1 MAAFQSITTSF
12 DHASA
17 EDLME
22 VYPGGEDDPADGDG
36 IDIDLDL
43 TTDHPENID
52 DDEMIEDP
60 DADVEDINPGTGLV
74 QDEQMMDGGE
84 NDRQAHSTVEDVYQ
98 ELYDELDDVDPPEMK
113 DQSYV
118 AVDAAEQNPQLS
130 ESNLHALPPD
140 TQPLDS
146 RDQDHLDDNSRDT
159 WTRNLHI
166 LPDISL
172 SSMDGNSA
180 AEVPTAQDF
189 LMANPAGPLDRPA
202 ILGDEPH
209 STPDHVDHHKHTA
222 RTPSRGVMS
231 GSQNPLTSAEEKN
244 TPLGRAPSVASGS
257 VGETIEGSEQH
268 VRTTAGTLVGHG
280 RPTPDSQRTGSSLQ
294 DDLPKTS
301 PMKEGNGYKTHLDTS
316 DHSSLPGTD
325 VFQVSEDN
333 SDQPIA
339 SGANISRETQS
350 AHEISHVHPVTVKY
364 QDREMY
370 LFPPTEE
377 QKDYDKFFLS
387 DEGLAAEGIRS
398 LFGGFRDFL
407 GESIG
412 DMEELEI
419 KFDDLDLCISESNI
433 DTANITLVHILDIY
447 CQLHYNESNDTP
459 KSMHL
464 TLSTNPRFADKLNYL
479 EDLVTEGVGLS
490 QLAYENSS
498 SDNRSPGLPIM
509 RDEIPALETPIE
521 SANVPVAGTNDRP
534 AEPMAKHTLTDTP
547 ANESTNTHGLLS
559 NGAAELAGND
569 LPTSGATDSG
579 DATDVTSKGAV
590 VETVAMSHTSY
601 TFDPSIQQDSGKST
615 SLSIPQSSDAAD
627 EDFNEEEYYE
637 EEGEFDIEENA
648 DTNEEQSAGSS
659 TVQGDDAN
667 ILKAEIEKPSGVSL
681 FDEPLAETHQQH
693 QQPSKPDKT
702 LDAEDVISYETDEED
717 YAEDAEDAE
726 NDIQWQDNDGA
737 DLVSPEFPGSEPA
750 ALHDTNGKSVYE
762 KDLASDALE
771 NPDAGVRGPGANDV
785 DYDRFGK
792 DQNIEANEL
801 ENLQQATGERDAV
814 VEDAQS
820 FSTDAAVVPTGLSAH
835 MNLHSAKDD
844 DEITFDDEGEEE
856 AQDVSVASTGP
867 AVHQSARS
875 SPDSL
880 KRARE
885 IDEIID
891 VENVQS
897 K

>member
-1 MAAFQSITTSF
+1 MAAFQSTTTSF
-12 DHASA
+12 DLASA

-43 TTDHPENID
+43 TTDHHENID

-60 DADVEDINPGTGLV
+60 DADAEDINPDTGLV

-84 NDRQAHSTVEDVYQ
+84 NDPQAHSTVEDVYQ
-98 ELYDELDDVDPPEMK
+98 ELYDELDDVDAAEMK

-118 AVDAAEQNPQLS
+118 AVDAAEQNPQFS
-130 ESNLHALPPD
+130 ESNLHTLPPD

-146 RDQDHLDDNSRDT
+146 RDRDHLDDNSRDNQ
-159 WTRNLHI
+159 TRDLHI
-166 LPDISL
+166 LPDDSL
-172 SSMDGNSA
+172 SNMDGNSA
-180 AEVPTAQDF
+180 VEVPTAQDF
-189 LMANPAGPLDRPA
+189 LVANPAGSFDRPA

-209 STPDHVDHHKHTA
+209 STPDHVDHRKQTTP
-222 RTPSRGVMS
+222 TPSRGVMS
-231 GSQNPLTSAEEKN
+231 GSQNPLTSADKQN
-244 TPLGRAPSVASGS
+244 TPLGRTLSGASGS
-257 VGETIEGSEQH
+257 VGEAIEGSEQH
-268 VRTTAGTLVGHG
+268 IKTTSGTLLGHG
-280 RPTPDSQRTGSSLQ
+280 RPTPDSPRTGSSLQ

-301 PMKEGNGYKTHLDTS
+301 PMKEGNNSKTHSDTP
-316 DHSSLPGTD
+316 DHSGLPGTD
-325 VFQVSEDN
+325 VFQVPGDN
-333 SDQPIA
+333 SNQPIA
-339 SGANISRETQS
+339 SGADISQETQS

-377 QKDYDKFFLS
+377 QKDHDKFFLS
-387 DEGLAAEGIRS
+387 DEGLAAEGIQS

-412 DMEELEI
+412 EMEELEI

-447 CQLHYNESNDTP
+447 CQLHYNESNETP

-498 SDNRSPGLPIM
+498 SDNRSPGLPLM
-509 RDEIPALETPIE
+509 PDEIRALETPIE
-521 SANVPVAGTNDRP
+521 SANVPVPGTNDKQ
-534 AEPMAKHTLTDTP
+534 AELTAKHTLTDAP

-559 NGAAELAGND
+559 NRVEELAGND
-569 LPTSGATDSG
+569 LPTSGATDLG
-579 DATDVTSKGAV
+579 EATDVTSKRTV
-590 VETVAMSHTSY
+590 VETVAMSHTSC
-601 TFDPSIQQDSGKST
+601 TFDPSVQRDSGKST
-615 SLSIPQSSDAAD
+615 SLSIPQSSDAVN

-637 EEGEFDIEENA
+637 EEGGFDIEQNA
-648 DTNEEQSAGSS
+648 DANEEQSAGSS
-659 TVQGDDAN
+659 TVQGDDAD
-667 ILKAEIEKPSGVSL
+667 ILKAEIEKPSGMGL
-681 FDEPLAETHQQH
+681 LDEPLADTQQQH
-693 QQPSKPDKT
+693 QQPSKPSKT
-702 LDAEDVISYETDEED
+702 SEAEDVISYETDEED
-717 YAEDAEDAE
+717 YAEDAENE
-726 NDIQWQDNDGA
+726 IQWQDNDGA

-750 ALHDTNGKSVYE
+750 ALHDTNGTSVYE

-771 NPDAGVRGPGANDV
+771 NPDAGARGPGANDA
-785 DYDRFGK
+785 DHDRFGK
-792 DQNIEANEL
+792 DQKIQANEL
-801 ENLQQATGERDAV
+801 ENLQQATGEKDAV
-814 VEDAQS
+814 VENAQS
-820 FSTDAAVVPTGLSAH
+820 FSTDTAVVPTGLSAH
-835 MNLHSAKDD
+835 MSLHSAEDD

-856 AQDVSVASTGP
+856 AQDMSGASTGP
-867 AVHQSARS
+867 TVHQSARS

-880 KRARE
+880 KRARG
-885 IDEIID
+885 IDETTD

>member
-1 MAAFQSITTSF
+1 MAAYQSTTTSF
-12 DHASA
+12 DLASA

-22 VYPGGEDDPADGDG
+22 VYPSGEDDPADGDG

-43 TTDHPENID
+43 TTDHHENID

-60 DADVEDINPGTGLV
+60 DADAEDINPNTGLV
-74 QDEQMMDGGE
+74 QDEQMMDGEE
-84 NDRQAHSTVEDVYQ
+84 NDGQAHSTVEDVYQ
-98 ELYDELDDVDPPEMK
+98 ELYDELDDVDSPEMK

-118 AVDAAEQNPQLS
+118 AVNAAEQDPQLS
-130 ESNLHALPPD
+130 ESNLHALSPD
-140 TQPLDS
+140 DQPLDS
-146 RDQDHLDDNSRDT
+146 RDQDHLDDNSRDN
-159 WTRNLHI
+159 RIRDLHI
-166 LPDISL
+166 LPDYPL
-172 SSMDGNSA
+172 SNMDGNSA
-180 AEVPTAQDF
+180 AKVPTAQD
-189 LMANPAGPLDRPA
+189 LMANPAGSLDRPA
-202 ILGDEPH
+202 IFGDEPH

-222 RTPSRGVMS
+222 HTPPRGVMS
-231 GSQNPLTSAEEKN
+231 GSQNPLSSAEEQN
-244 TPLGRAPSVASGS
+244 TPLGRTLSGASGS
-257 VGETIEGSEQH
+257 VGETMEGSEQQ

-280 RPTPDSQRTGSSLQ
+280 RPTPDSPRAGSSLE
-294 DDLPKTS
+294 DDLPKAS
-301 PMKEGNGYKTHLDTS
+301 PMKEGNGSKTQLDTPDLS
-316 DHSSLPGTD
+316 GFPGTD
-325 VFQVSEDN
+325 VFQVPEDN
-333 SDQPIA
+333 SNQPIV
-339 SGANISRETQS
+339 SGADISQETQS

-364 QDREMY
+364 QAREMY

-377 QKDYDKFFLS
+377 QKDHDKFFLS

-498 SDNRSPGLPIM
+498 SGNRSSGLPLI
-509 RDEIPALETPIE
+509 RDEMGALETPIE
-521 SANVPVAGTNDRP
+521 SANVPVPGTNDKQ
-534 AEPMAKHTLTDTP
+534 AEPSAKHILTNVPTK
-547 ANESTNTHGLLS
+547 ESTTTHGLLS
-559 NGAAELAGND
+559 NGAEEPAGND
-569 LPTSGATDSG
+569 LPTSGATDTG
-579 DATDVTSKGAV
+579 DATDVTSKGTV
-590 VETVAMSHTSY
+590 VKTVAMSHTSY
-601 TFDPSIQQDSGKST
+601 TFDPSVQQDSGKST
-615 SLSIPQSSDAAD
+615 SLSIPQSSDAAN

-637 EEGEFDIEENA
+637 EEGGFNIEENA
-648 DTNEEQSAGSS
+648 DANEEQSAGSS
-659 TVQGDDAN
+659 TVQGDDAD
-667 ILKAEIEKPSGVSL
+667 ILKAEIEKPNGVSL
-681 FDEPLAETHQQH
+681 LDEPLADTQQQH
-693 QQPSKPDKT
+693 QQPSEPNKS
-702 LDAEDVISYETDEED
+702 LEAEDVISYETDEED
-717 YAEDAEDAE
+717 YAQDE

-737 DLVSPEFPGSEPA
+737 NLVSPEFPGSEPA
-750 ALHDTNGKSVYE
+750 ALHDTNNTSVYE

-771 NPDAGVRGPGANDV
+771 NPDAGARRPSASDA

-792 DQNIEANEL
+792 DQNIQANEL
-801 ENLQQATGERDAV
+801 ENRQQTTGERDAM
-814 VEDAQS
+814 VENAQS
-820 FSTDAAVVPTGLSAH
+820 FSTDTAVVATGLSAH
-835 MNLHSAKDD
+835 MSLHSGEDD

-856 AQDVSVASTGP
+856 AQDMSGAPTGP

-880 KRARE
+880 KRARG
-885 IDEIID
+885 IDETTD
-891 VENVQS
+891 VENVPS